1 LPREDRA
8 GLWAGRTH
16 HRPIIVGATDTSVG
30 SRIGGRAPQIVAD
43 APVRCP
49 RCDGAMEYDATLV
62 AADLDAALDV
72 SLFHCRSFD
81 CLLGGVAL
89 SRVRVPSP
97 LQVAA
102 RLAGPRADRP
112 TPNDSD
118 LEGRALT
125 IGAPQ
130 PDREDQGDPSQE
142 SKLGGEAGLLQSG
155 EGLEQALAKDGLRF
169 LFQISE
175 LDYPRG
181 MAIGNYR
188 YAGGNV
194 YVFATF
200 DANAV
205 LVGDRCAAFWQR
217 T

>member
-1 LPREDRA
+1 M
-8 GLWAGRTH
+8 
-16 HRPIIVGATDTSVG
+16 
-30 SRIGGRAPQIVAD
+30 VAD

-62 AADLDAALDV
+62 AADLDADLDV

-81 CLLGGVAL
+81 CLLGGAAL

-97 LQVAA
+97 LQVAV

-112 TPNDSD
+112 TANDAD
-118 LEGRALT
+118 LEGRGLI
-125 IGAPQ
+125 IGVSR
-130 PDREDQGDPSQE
+130 PDREDQGDPSQR
-142 SKLGGEAGLLQSG
+142 SKVGGEAGLLQPG
-155 EGLEQALAKDGLRF
+155 EGLERALAKDGLHF

-175 LDYPRG
+175 LDYPHG

-194 YVFATF
+194 YVFSTF
-200 DANAV
+200 DTNAG
-205 LVGDRCAAFWQR
+205 LVGDRCTAFWQR

>member
-1 LPREDRA
+1 LAPEDRA

-16 HRPIIVGATDTSVG
+16 HRPIIVAATDTLVG

-49 RCDGAMEYDATLV
+49 RCDGAMEYDATLA
-62 AADLDAALDV
+62 AADLDADLDV

-81 CLLGGVAL
+81 CLLGGAAL

-97 LQVAA
+97 LQVAV

-112 TPNDSD
+112 TANDAD
-118 LEGRALT
+118 LEGRGLT
-125 IGAPQ
+125 IGGPAL
-130 PDREDQGDPSQE
+130 DRADQGDPSQR

-155 EGLEQALAKDGLRF
+155 EGLELALATDGLHF

-175 LDYPRG
+175 LDYPHG
-181 MAIGNYR
+181 MTIGDYR

-194 YVFATF
+194 YVFSTF
-200 DANAV
+200 DANVV
-205 LVGDRCAAFWQR
+205 LVGDRYAAFWQR